1 MKSSLFLAGC
11 MSVMLNA
18 PAQSLPS
25 LERSTDWQRLL
36 VYEADRASPSGLR
49 SAIHSPD
56 FFLSAQGETDP
67 GAELKATLSAML
79 APLSGPNDDHA
90 KCRFPARRIWLQQ
103 HLPGQAAA
111 LDEIE
116 CPAFRA
122 WAKPDQI
129 DSISLVFANGYL
141 GNPASYYGHTFL
153 KFNHSKASGTSS
165 LLDSTL
171 NYGAITK
178 QQDDPVSYIIK
189 GIAGGYEGG
198 FSPIDYYFHDATY
211 GEDELRDMWEYR
223 LALPEPATRLII
235 AHAWEVTQKKYTYYF
250 FRRNCAYRVA
260 ELIEIASGL
269 EIIPRHRPWVMP
281 QELIRRMARTSYAGT
296 PLVSARI
303 YHPSRQARLYRRY
316 AALSGPERAL
326 TGSIIARTAAPA
338 GPQMAALPV
347 ERRQAIIDTLLDY
360 HQFRLERGKNAPG
373 NRSTPEYVEALNA
386 RFALPPGDSEAP
398 QPQPQPEAPDSG
410 RAPSYVQAGISH
422 TSSHGQAIELR
433 IRPAY
438 YDALDSGG
446 AQARNSALS
455 MFDIYLASERGHWRI
470 RRLDL
475 LAIDSMNAAV
485 TGLPGDRGTGW
496 RLALGLDE
504 ERIGC
509 TSCRVA
515 RVQGDVGIGH
525 AWQDAR
531 LAAALHAGGGV
542 QAGAAMDG
550 WGFARIGASLVWR
563 LTPRFGL
570 RLGHEI
576 QRPFRQ
582 ASPAIGVTQAEA
594 RLALGTE
601 YDLRL
606 RWDRDERRDQRRR
619 VMLAVGRYW

>member
-1 MKSSLFLAGC
+1 MKFFLFFAGC
-11 MSVMLNA
+11 MSIMLDA
-18 PAQSLPS
+18 PAQSLSS
-25 LERSTDWQRLL
+25 LEHSKDWQRLL
-36 VYEADRASPSGLR
+36 VYEPDRSSPHGVR
-49 SAIHSPD
+49 SAIHSPE
-56 FFLSAQGETDP
+56 FFLSAQGATDP
-67 GAELKATLSAML
+67 AAELQATLSAML
-79 APLSGPNDDHA
+79 APLSGQNDAHA

-103 HLPGQAAA
+103 HLPAQAGA
-111 LDEIE
+111 LADID

-122 WAKPDQI
+122 WARPDQT
-129 DSISLVFANGYL
+129 DSVSLVFANGYL

-153 KFNHSKASGTSS
+153 KFNRGTASGSSS

-178 QQDDPVSYIIK
+178 GQDDPVSYIVK

-198 FSPIDYYFHDATY
+198 FSPIDFSFHDATY
-211 GEDELRDMWEYR
+211 GENELRDMWEYR
-223 LALPEPATRLII
+223 LALPEPARRLII

-269 EIIPRHRPWVMP
+269 QIIPRHRPWVMP
-281 QELIRRMARTSYAGT
+281 QELIRTMAATRYAGT

-303 YHPSRQARLYRRY
+303 YHPSRQSRLYRRY

-326 TGSIIARTAAPA
+326 VGGIVARDATPA
-338 GPQMAALPV
+338 GPEMAALQV

-360 HQFRLERGKNAPG
+360 YQFRRERGKNATA
-373 NRSTPEYVEALNA
+373 NSSTPEYVEALNA
-386 RFALPPGDSEAP
+386 RFALPPGGTEAAA
-398 QPQPQPEAPDSG
+398 PQPEAPDSG

-422 TSSHGQAIELR
+422 TGSRGQAIELR

-455 MFDIYLASERGHWRI
+455 MFDTYLTVERGGWRI

-475 LAIDSMNAAV
+475 LAIDSMNPAV

-504 ERIGC
+504 EHIGC
-509 TSCRVA
+509 TDCRVA
-515 RVQGDVGIGH
+515 RAQGDVGIGH
-525 AWQDAR
+525 AWRDAH
-531 LAAALHAGGGV
+531 LTAALHAGGGI
-542 QAGAAMDG
+542 QAGAKIDG
-550 WGFARIGASLVWR
+550 WGFARVGATLVYR
-563 LTPRFGL
+563 PSEGFGL
-570 RLGHEI
+570 RVAHELR
-576 QRPFRQ
+576 QPFRQ
-582 ASPAIGVTQAEA
+582 ASPAIGVTQFEG

-606 RWDRDERRDQRRR
+606 RWDSDTQRR
-619 VMLAVGRYW
+619 VTLALGRYW